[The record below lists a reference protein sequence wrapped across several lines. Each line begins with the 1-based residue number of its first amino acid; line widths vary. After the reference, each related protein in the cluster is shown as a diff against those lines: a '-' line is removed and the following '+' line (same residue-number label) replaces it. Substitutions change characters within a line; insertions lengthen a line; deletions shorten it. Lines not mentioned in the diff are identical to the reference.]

1 MTPDITKQIIE
12 VLAAIAM
19 VGLPGLMIWQRGSP
33 DQRGLS
39 TKTFRFCAIA
49 MLIPLRLIFGLEDAL
64 DKATIGALVGG
75 LMGYVLGAAADRG
88 QSDF

>member
-1 MTPDITKQIIE
+1 MTIEITKQIIE

-19 VGLPGLMIWQRGSP
+19 IGLPSLMIWQRGAP

-39 TKTFRFCAIA
+39 TKTFRFGAIT
-49 MLIPLRLIFGLEDAL
+49 MLIPLLLIFGLEDAL
-64 DKATIGALVGG
+64 DKATIGTLVGG

-88 QSDF
+88 QGDF